1 MLTADRTPHEAAK
14 LLTTLALEPGVAATV
29 GESHMALQLA
39 YERWVA
45 GAEAGIPDSPRGL
58 QRRTRRGELR
68 RRVAEVQFALR
79 IAAEDEEGPD
89 EDPRQLAL
97 PLPGSAQPAVRALP
111 SVGADAVLPGMA
123 A

>member
-14 LLTTLALEPGVAATV
+14 LLTTLALEQGTAASL

-39 YERWVA
+39 YERWVT
-45 GAEAGIPDSPRGL
+45 GAEAGIPDFPRGAH
-58 QRRTRRGELR
+58 RRTRRGELR

-79 IAAEDEEGPD
+79 VAIAEHSGPE

-97 PLPGSAQPAVRALP
+97 PLPVLAVPATVRPLPAVLAQPA
-111 SVGADAVLPGMA
+111 PGIA

>member
-14 LLTTLALEPGVAATV
+14 LLTTLALEPGLATTV

-45 GAEAGIPDSPRGL
+45 GAEAGIPDAPRGF
-58 QRRTRRGELR
+58 QGRTRRGELR
-68 RRVAEVQFALR
+68 RRVAELQFALR
-79 IAAEDEEGPD
+79 VAVAEEEGD
-89 EDPRQLAL
+89 QDPRQLTL
-97 PLPGSAQPAVRALP
+97 PLPGAESPALVRALP
-111 SVGADAVLPGMA
+111 ATVAASLPGIA